1 MSFSSSGAAPFILS
15 YLWFQKSAALRN
27 SQEFKKT
34 ECSVCMRKSADGEAC
49 SKKIFVQSRGKS
61 ALLRVILRNWSKM
74 WWKTDAFGIE
84 FYCCEI
90 YV

>member
-1 MSFSSSGAAPFILS
+1 
-15 YLWFQKSAALRN
+15 
-27 SQEFKKT
+27 
-34 ECSVCMRKSADGEAC
+34 MRKSADGEAC
-49 SKKIFVQSRGKS
+49 SKKIIVQSRGKS